1 MKVLV
6 TKKAILKSDELHAS
20 KETAC
25 VLTISVGQPNHEGDK
40 LLATILAAN
49 KNFSSCIIMVCD
61 SLQRHTMS
69 IDANLSFKT
78 LHADSNKLGAEW
90 IERNLPAIHHFKI
103 PYKISQWDDW
113 LAHNDFIVKQDLI
126 TALYKND
133 LLFRKSIDE
142 TVAEFVS
149 RKAKHTTFNIN
160 VARKYSCDYLLEECA
175 VMLLLADCGYAFEIY
190 PSQRNAAMSYVY
202 QAIIAVN
209 RPDLMRAVSI
219 KFKNIN
225 NGGQTQSLNFSIYT
239 AI

>member
-6 TKKAILKSDELHAS
+6 TKKAILKYDELHTS
-20 KETAC
+20 KKAAC

-49 KNFSSCIIMVCD
+49 KNFSSCIVMVCD

-69 IDANLSFKT
+69 IDSNLSFET

-90 IERNLPAIHHFKI
+90 IERNLSTIQHFKI
-103 PYKISQWDDW
+103 PYKISQWDEW
-113 LAHNDFIVKQDLI
+113 LAHNDFLVKQDLI
-126 TALYKND
+126 KALYKND

-149 RKAKHTTFNIN
+149 RKAKHTTFNID
-160 VARKYSCDYLLEECA
+160 AAYKASCDYLLEECA

-202 QAIIAVN
+202 QAIIALN

-219 KFKNIN
+219 KFKNMSY
-225 NGGQTQSLNFSIYT
+225 NGEYKTIM
-239 AI
+239 A